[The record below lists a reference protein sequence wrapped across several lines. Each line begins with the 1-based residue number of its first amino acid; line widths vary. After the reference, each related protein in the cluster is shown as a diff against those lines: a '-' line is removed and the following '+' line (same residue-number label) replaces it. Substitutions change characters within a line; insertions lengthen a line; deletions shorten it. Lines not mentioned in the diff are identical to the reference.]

1 MCPSVP
7 LQESG
12 PFLLCCCSLMV
23 REGETDICHR
33 TKESDVLEAQLAT
46 LLTDQDGALD
56 ALSLYCGWMV
66 RYADLRMSAKMVRVK
81 VGVACA
87 RLDSTFGDVE
97 GASCDGD
104 VRWDAG
110 AMGIG

>member
-1 MCPSVP
+1 
-7 LQESG
+7 
-12 PFLLCCCSLMV
+12 MV

-56 ALSLYCGWMV
+56 ALSLLWVDGKVCGSTDV
-66 RYADLRMSAKMVRVK
+66 GENGTRK

-110 AMGIG
+110 AMEIG